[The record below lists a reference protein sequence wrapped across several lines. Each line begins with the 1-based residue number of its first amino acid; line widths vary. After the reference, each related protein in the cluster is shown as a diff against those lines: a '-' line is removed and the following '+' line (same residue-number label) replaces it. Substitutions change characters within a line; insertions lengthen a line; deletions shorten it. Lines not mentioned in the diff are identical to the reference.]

1 MLFWEYSCRVSSC
14 ITSTMSTFRYNE
26 SLISLKWIERNEKSN
41 QKNIYS
47 HKNLQ
52 FKFEKFLTY
61 ISLTFSLHIHRKC
74 TRTIY
79 NFFLLKASIKFLTIR
94 ANIHTK
100 LIKTTLQ
107 QICTRYY
114 YTRDQIPLPSW
125 LKYFLTM
132 GGPIISKSLIRIP
145 LYIYIYTH
153 ISRPTDSFQRSIQPR
168 RDSAWKFTLRSTADS
183 VFSFGRADR
192 RTARNSANLSAVDH
206 RVSSKA
212 NTLPVA
218 SSMRVQACFSQIT
231 SMKRYNNLSLPRA
244 NHEFIFSRDPSN
256 IWSVCRSMI
265 FFFKDVAWWSVVNER
280 GFTKNLVRKRGKVV
294 REGYGRNMKTG
305 WIVENWRDVVR
316 AWSRFSNFFFFEIQF
331 VLDPFEINL
340 FKELICNYDTDILLF
355 FLW

>member
-74 TRTIY
+74 TKTIY
-79 NFFLLKASIKFLTIR
+79 NFFLLKTSIKFLTIR

-145 LYIYIYTH
+145 LYIYIYTYITSYRFFSTQYSTTPRFRVEIH
-153 ISRPTDSFQRSIQPR
+153 TSFNS
-168 RDSAWKFTLRSTADS
+168 W
-183 VFSFGRADR
+183 FSFFVWPGRSPNREKFRQFVR
-192 RTARNSANLSAVDH
+192 RG
-206 RVSSKA
+206 SSSVIESKH
-212 NTLPVA
+212 A
-218 SSMRVQACFSQIT
+218 SSYEQHA
-231 SMKRYNNLSLPRA
+231 RA
-244 NHEFIFSRDPSN
+244 S
-256 IWSVCRSMI
+256 
-265 FFFKDVAWWSVVNER
+265 
-280 GFTKNLVRKRGKVV
+280 
-294 REGYGRNMKTG
+294 
-305 WIVENWRDVVR
+305 
-316 AWSRFSNFFFFEIQF
+316 
-331 VLDPFEINL
+331 
-340 FKELICNYDTDILLF
+340 LLF
-355 FLW
+355 TNHQHETI

>member
-1 MLFWEYSCRVSSC
+1 
-14 ITSTMSTFRYNE
+14 MSTFRYNE

-145 LYIYIYTH
+145 LYIYIH
-153 ISRPTDSFQRSIQPR
+153 IYHVLPILFNAVFNHAAIPRGNSHFVQQLIQFFRLAGPIAEPREIPPICPPWIIECHRKQTRFQLRAACACKPAFHKSPAWNDIITFPSHEPTTNLFFPGILRIFGLSVDQWSSFLKTW
-168 RDSAWKFTLRSTADS
+168 RD
-183 VFSFGRADR
+183 DR
-192 RTARNSANLSAVDH
+192 W
-206 RVSSKA
+206 
-212 NTLPVA
+212 
-218 SSMRVQACFSQIT
+218 SMREDLRKISFVKGEKSWEKVMGGIW
-231 SMKRYNNLSLPRA
+231 KLDESLKIDVMLF
-244 NHEFIFSRDPSN
+244 ELDRDFRIS
-256 IWSVCRSMI
+256 
-265 FFFKDVAWWSVVNER
+265 FFQ
-280 GFTKNLVRKRGKVV
+280 
-294 REGYGRNMKTG
+294 
-305 WIVENWRDVVR
+305 
-316 AWSRFSNFFFFEIQF
+316 IQF